1 MTMKRIE
8 VNEKKFEY
16 PFVVYMPDVYSENL
30 PLVVQLHGGGEK
42 GNGGEELTLV
52 EKNGFSGLLKEKD
65 FPCIVIMPQCP
76 KGEIWLIQVK
86 LIKKFIEQ
94 VQEEYK
100 VDKAKTT
107 VAGLSMGGYATW
119 YLGTT
124 YPDMFAAIA
133 PCCGGGM
140 PLYATSLTMPVWAF
154 HGSDDDVVHPMESF
168 NMINRL
174 RKLGINDNVKLTIF
188 DGVMHDS
195 WKYAF
200 TEELLTW
207 LLKHEKQHL

>member
-1 MTMKRIE
+1 MKRIE
-8 VNEKKFEY
+8 VNDKSFEY
-16 PFVVYMPDVYSENL
+16 PFVVYMPEEFTENL

-42 GNGGEELTLV
+42 GMGGEDLHLV
-52 EKNGFSGLLKEKD
+52 ERHGFANLLKQKD
-65 FPCIVIMPQCP
+65 FPCIVVMPQCP

-94 VQEEYK
+94 VQAEYK
-100 VDKAKTT
+100 VDKTKTT

-140 PLYATSLTMPVWAF
+140 PLYATALTMPIWAF

-168 NMINRL
+168 NMVNRV
-174 RKLGINDNVKLTIF
+174 RKLGINNNVKFTVF

-195 WKYAF
+195 WKHAF
-200 TEELLTW
+200 TEPLLNW
-207 LLKHEKQHL
+207 LLEHKK